1 MELLSNIRHLTLIF
15 GSEIITFALAVFM
28 APAFIRLL
36 KKFKIHKQIRELDST
51 GQKASIFASLHAG
64 KKGIPTMGGI
74 LIWGTAVIVILLS
87 GLSSILGFTENSLI
101 NRNETWLP
109 LFTLITTAVLGAIDD
124 YFNIRGL
131 GKSKGINIKPKFLW
145 LTFFATLGAFWFHFR
160 LGINE
165 VFIPGFGDVQ
175 LGLTNIWIPGLGDI
189 KIGILYL
196 ILFILVITATANA
209 VNITDGLDGLA
220 GGLLIIA
227 YGVFSIIAF
236 FQGLFIL
243 SAFCAVIV
251 GALLGF
257 MWFNIFPAHFIMGDT
272 GAISLGATL
281 GVIAMMTDSVAVLP
295 LIAFIFVIETLS
307 VIIQLFSKKFFKKK
321 VFLIAPLHHH
331 FEKKGWSEPNIVM
344 RFWIIGGFFASL
356 GLIMGLLA
364 SAIR

>member
-1 MELLSNIRHLTLIF
+1 MELLTNVRHLILIF
-15 GSEIITFALAVFM
+15 GSQIATFAIAVLF
-28 APAFIRLL
+28 APTFIKLL

-51 GQKASIFASLHAG
+51 GQVATIFASLHG
-64 KKGIPTMGGI
+64 KKKGIPTMGGI
-74 LIWGTAVIVILLS
+74 LIWGTAIFVIFASELS
-87 GLSSILGFTENSLI
+87 KIIGLTDNSLI
-101 NRNETWLP
+101 NRQETWLP
-109 LFTLITTAVLGAIDD
+109 LFTLITTAMLGAVDD

-131 GKSKGINIKPKFLW
+131 GKSKGINVKPKFLW
-145 LTFFATLGAFWFHFR
+145 LTFFATLGAFWFYFR
-160 LGINE
+160 LDYNQ
-165 VFIPGFGDVQ
+165 VFIPYFGD
-175 LGLTNIWIPGLGDI
+175 IP
-189 KIGILYL
+189 IGAWYIP
-196 ILFILVITATANA
+196 LFIFVITATANA

-227 YGVFSIIAF
+227 FGAFSIISF

-281 GVIAMMTDSVAVLP
+281 GVIAMLTDSVIVLP

-307 VIIQLFSKKFFKKK
+307 VIIQLISKKYFKRK

-356 GLIMGLLA
+356 GLILGLLA
-364 SAIR
+364 SLVK